1 MRKKG
6 SNAEYT
12 SERDSELYTEFLK
25 LLRTSDMPLGEMFG
39 AAARQPC
46 SRFFVSLERAAAVV
60 VPMLRGA
67 VTSLPDSVYEG
78 RKRMYAEIAGRALE
92 LMEDD
97 PEMLPTHAVERVING
112 PAPEFYL
119 SDWAARQIIYRH
131 RRRLRMAHALR
142 SKIMTHK

>member
-1 MRKKG
+1 MKKKG
-6 SNAEYT
+6 STAEYT
-12 SERDSELYTEFLK
+12 SERDSELYAHFLE
-25 LLRTSDMPLGEMFG
+25 LLRTADMPLGEMFG
-39 AAARQPC
+39 AAARRPC

-67 VTSLPDSVYEG
+67 VTSLPESVYEG
-78 RKRMYAEIAGRALE
+78 RRRMYAEIAGRALE

-97 PEMLPTHAVERVING
+97 PDLLPTHAVERVING

-131 RRRLRMAHALR
+131 RRRLKLAKVLNN
-142 SKIMTHK
+142 KIISNK